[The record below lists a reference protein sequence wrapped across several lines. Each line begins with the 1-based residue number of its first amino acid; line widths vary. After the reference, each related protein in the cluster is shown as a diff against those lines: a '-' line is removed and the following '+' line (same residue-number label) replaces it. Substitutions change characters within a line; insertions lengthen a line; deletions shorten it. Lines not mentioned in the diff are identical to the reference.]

1 MHSTA
6 SRPLLSLPPLG
17 MLFLPWECSVH
28 VAYSL
33 LFFNVTSSQ
42 RPSLTPLLT
51 IAPSPSFSIPLP
63 CFIFL
68 YHPICVCLLGV
79 CFSPLEFKLLST
91 KISVCFIHCGPSS
104 TQKNAW
110 RKAELCKYL
119 FSGWMNDQWI
129 SLNFREIKSLS
140 QEKHSCKGQA
150 WIWIWVCLIPKLFP

>member
-1 MHSTA
+1 MTYCPSFHERGTDNKHYLLNSYLESHAVRSSSCACLWFSRPPHLHAPMYPMHSTA
-6 SRPLLSLPPLG
+6 SRPLLLLPPLG

-28 VAYSL
+28 VAHSL

-68 YHPICVCLLGV
+68 YRPICVCLLGV

-104 TQKNAW
+104 TQKNA
-110 RKAELCKYL
+110 
-119 FSGWMNDQWI
+119 
-129 SLNFREIKSLS
+129 
-140 QEKHSCKGQA
+140 
-150 WIWIWVCLIPKLFP
+150 